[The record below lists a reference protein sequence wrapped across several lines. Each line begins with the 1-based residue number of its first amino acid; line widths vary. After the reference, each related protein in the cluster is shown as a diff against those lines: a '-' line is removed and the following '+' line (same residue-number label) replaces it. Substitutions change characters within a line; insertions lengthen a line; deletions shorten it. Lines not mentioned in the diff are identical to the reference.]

1 MSDQTEPDQTD
12 SNLIEELLGAN
23 ILFILHEN
31 GVTIMMDEELEDR
44 SIEQMKMFSRLF
56 VATRPS
62 FVLRFF
68 LFLEVIFFT
77 ISDYIE
83 YYWSKLIKKD

>member
-1 MSDQTEPDQTD
+1 MSDQTEPD
-12 SNLIEELLGAN
+12 SNLIEELIGDN
-23 ILFILHEN
+23 IIFILHEN

-68 LFLEVIFFT
+68 LFLEVILFT